1 MKIAVV
7 VPVALLLGL
16 GLGTGVGMMMHPS
29 EVPAAENDSTG
40 HAAPDSTTTAEPPK
54 QSEPAH
60 AEPKGDSGAT
70 PAVVTPPVA
79 APAATPPATPP
90 ASADAQRMAKIFERL
105 AAQDAGALVAD
116 MTDVELEAVLRAM
129 DASKAGD
136 LIAALPKARGATLTK
151 RLLSPAGKP

>member
-7 VPVALLLGL
+7 VPVALILGL
-16 GLGTGVGMMMHPS
+16 GLGTGVGMMMHPT
-29 EVPAAENDSTG
+29 EVPAAEGDSTG
-40 HAAPDSTTTAEPPK
+40 HSAPDSTTTAEPPK
-54 QSEPAH
+54 PSEPAH

-79 APAATPPATPP
+79 APAATPP

>member
-7 VPVALLLGL
+7 VPVALILGL

-29 EVPAAENDSTG
+29 EVPAAESDSTG
-40 HAAPDSTTTAEPPK
+40 HTAPDSTTTAEPPK

-70 PAVVTPPVA
+70 PAVVTPPAA
-79 APAATPPATPP
+79 APAATPP